1 MEMVD
6 PLHEATGTVFSVGL
20 GLTQEVD
27 RVEELERGSKQPQC
41 SLTARSPESYS
52 NPQGYLIVA
61 PASLQSV
68 LEGTTGERGFRR
80 LSDYLVVSVYV
91 FV

>member
-20 GLTQEVD
+20 GLTKEIC
-27 RVEELERGSKQPQC
+27 RVEELERGRDEPQC

-52 NPQGYLIVA
+52 NPKGYLIVA
-61 PASLQSV
+61 PASL
-68 LEGTTGERGFRR
+68 
-80 LSDYLVVSVYV
+80 
-91 FV
+91 